1 MAFQLAISS
10 NDCPNFRKEQEMN
23 AIIITFF
30 TIYSIVLFLIIGI
43 GFYLQQKKEKSYRI
57 GKHINCA
64 DITLIVPFRNEEKR
78 IEGLIQS
85 LLGAKKTPSKVIFI
99 DDHSTDS
106 TVQVINAKLH
116 RIPFQ
121 IIDLPNDIEGKK
133 HALRYGINHSDS
145 TFILCMDADVS
156 FASDYFEQLET
167 LSETEMYLLPATL
180 IAKRNF
186 EHFFEIDLLLVNALN
201 AGMSGLFRPVVA
213 SGANLFFKKE
223 SFLQVDK
230 IETHVHIPSGDDI
243 YLLRDFREAKCDVRL
258 VSDIRNQV
266 TTETP
271 QSFNEFMHQRIRWI
285 SKTGHVKDN
294 LSTFLAIFQLILTL
308 GFIGILIF
316 LFFKNQFQI
325 AIAIFCLKT
334 GVDMLL
340 FFRFFKQFKRTVA
353 WFLIPLYQLIFPVY
367 NLILLLILPFFK
379 PKWKGRYSGINHR

>member
-1 MAFQLAISS
+1 MTEL
-10 NDCPNFRKEQEMN
+10 
-23 AIIITFF
+23 IITFF
-30 TIYSIVLFLIIGI
+30 TIYCSSLFLILGI
-43 GFYLQQKKEKSYRI
+43 GFSLQQKKEKSYRI
-57 GKHINCA
+57 GKHINCS

-85 LLGAKKTPSKVIFI
+85 LLAAKKTPSKVIFI

-116 RIPFQ
+116 PIPFQ

-133 HALRYGINHSDS
+133 QAIRFGINQS
-145 TFILCMDADVS
+145 TSKFILCMDADVS
-156 FASDYFEQLET
+156 FASDYFEQLEI
-167 LSETEMYLLPATL
+167 LCEADMFILPTTL
-180 IAKRNF
+180 IAKKKIQ
-186 EHFFEIDLLLVNALN
+186 HLFEIDLLLVNALN
-201 AGMSGLFRPVVA
+201 IGISGISRPVVA

-223 SFLQVDK
+223 TFLQVDK

-243 YLLRDFREAKCDVRL
+243 YLLRDFREAKCEVRL

-271 QSFNEFMHQRIRWI
+271 QSFIEFLHQRIRWI

-294 LSTFLAIFQLILTL
+294 LSTFLAIFQLVLTL
-308 GFIGILIF
+308 GFIGMLIF

-325 AIAIFCLKT
+325 ATAIFCLKT

-340 FFRFFKQFKRTVA
+340 FFPFFKQFKRTAA

-367 NLILLLILPFFK
+367 NLILLVILPFFK